1 MRNNIKLSEIFIKD
15 ADWLYLLDEN
25 LSFLNSNPKSC
36 RISNSNPTYEI
47 IVKRNDKFDIQYI
60 VLHIQNEKRKSMA
73 RLGDE
78 PLLLQN
84 KNKKP
89 LDDKKMEKYTKF
101 IAKYL
106 KLEKK
111 FEFKEIA
118 SILLE
123 KDREFKFKAM
133 LPMKAFSEN
142 KDSGEKSFISEFSK
156 DTGGNEQSPP
166 RFHRRTKEYP
176 KKIIITIKI
185 KIIIKLVIL
194 VLK

>member
-1 MRNNIKLSEIFIKD
+1 MRNNINLNEIFIKD
-15 ADWLYLLDEN
+15 ADWLYLLEEN
-25 LSFLNSNPKSC
+25 LNFLNHNKKTC
-36 RISNSNPTYEI
+36 RINNSHPTYEM

-60 VLHIQNEKRKSMA
+60 VLHIQNEKKKSMA

-78 PLLLQN
+78 PALLKT

-89 LDDKKMEKYTKF
+89 LDEKKMEKYTKF

-123 KDREFKFKAM
+123 KDREFKFKAL
-133 LPMKAFSEN
+133 LPVKAFSDY
-142 KDSGEKSFISEFSK
+142 KDSAEKSFISEFSK

-166 RFHRRTKEYP
+166 RFHRRAKE
-176 KKIIITIKI
+176 
-185 KIIIKLVIL
+185 
-194 VLK
+194 